1 MRATSYTNG
10 STIKGGEGKN
20 YMISE
25 NLKIINDNIS
35 RACKQNGRAE
45 DEVKLIAVSKTK
57 PVAMIQEAY
66 NLGIRDFGENKVK
79 ELLTKKPDLPEDISW
94 HMIGHLQTNKVKS
107 VIKEVKLIHSI
118 DSLKLADVVDIEARK
133 AGITVDGL
141 LEVNVAGEES
151 KFGFSPD
158 EVFEL
163 LERFSVYKFLRIK
176 GLMTVAPFVQNP
188 EDNRKIFYNLR
199 KLSVDIM
206 SKKNDNIS
214 MNFLSMGMTGDYTI
228 AVEEGADFIRI
239 GTGLFG
245 AR

>member
-1 MRATSYTNG
+1 
-10 STIKGGEGKN
+10 
-20 YMISE
+20 MISE
-25 NLKIINDNIS
+25 NLKTINDNIS
-35 RACKQNGRAE
+35 RACKQSGRAE

-66 NLGIRDFGENKVK
+66 NLGIRNFGENKVK
-79 ELLTKKPDLPEDISW
+79 ELL
-94 HMIGHLQTNKVKS
+94 TNKVKS